1 MRQAVNAAQMKY
13 LDDNTMEH
21 HRIGQMVL
29 MERAALAVV
38 EEMRSFDLTRVLVI
52 CGSGNNGGD
61 GIAIARIL
69 HLKGVPVD
77 LFFVGNPEKKSTGC
91 TDQWAIAD
99 SYGTRWINNPNYS
112 EYTTIVDA
120 LFGVGLSRPVVDN
133 YAEVIHSVNVSGV
146 PVVAVDIPSGIC
158 ADTGNVLGCAIKADL
173 TVTFAFEKV
182 GQLLPMGKQ
191 HCGRLILKDIGI
203 YQSRK
208 DMVEK
213 QSTSYHIIEA
223 SDLKRIPVRSEYGN
237 KGTFGKVL
245 LIAGSKE
252 MPGASVLC
260 GQAVLRTGSG
270 MLKIVAP
277 VENRQIIAST
287 LPEAMI
293 AGYTTEDEAVVQIK
307 KGLSWADVVVVGP
320 GIGTGTNAAAM
331 VQYVMEYCRLP
342 LVLDADGLNIISQN
356 MDWLKKK
363 LCPCILTPHM
373 GELARLLGQSVSKV
387 KEDFFEKVQSFAN
400 EYEIQCICKDS
411 VTCTVMPNGSIFI
424 NQTGN
429 CGMATAGSGDV
440 LTGIIGGLLSVGT
453 LIQDAGVLG
462 VYIHGMAGDLAKE
475 KYGSAHMVAGD
486 LIKEL
491 AQFRIGEEG
500 GLGR

>member
-1 MRQAVNAAQMKY
+1 MRRVVNAAQMKY
-13 LDDNTMEH
+13 LDNNTIQY
-21 HRIGQMVL
+21 HRVDQMVL

-38 EEMRSFDLTRVLVI
+38 EELQSFDLTHVLVI

-69 HLKGVPVD
+69 HLKGVSVD
-77 LFFVGNPEKKSTGC
+77 LFFAGNPEKKSTGC
-91 TDQWAIAD
+91 TAQWEIAD
-99 SYGTRWINNPNYS
+99 SYGIRWVNNPNYS

-120 LFGVGLSRPVVDN
+120 LFGVGLSRPVADS
-133 YAEVIHSVNVSGV
+133 YAEVIQSVNVSGV

-182 GQLLPMGKQ
+182 GQLLSVGKQ
-191 HCGRLILKDIGI
+191 HCGRLVLKDIGI
-203 YQSRK
+203 YPSSM

-213 QSTSYHIIEA
+213 QFMSYHIIEA
-223 SDLKRIPVRSEYGN
+223 SDLKKIPIRPEYGN

-245 LIAGSKE
+245 LIAGSKD
-252 MPGASVLC
+252 MPGASILC

-293 AGYTTEDEAVVQIK
+293 AGYAAVEEAVDQIK
-307 KGLSWADVVVVGP
+307 RGLLWADVVVMGP
-320 GIGTGTNAAAM
+320 GIGTGNDSVSM
-331 VQYVMEYCRLP
+331 VQYIMEHCRLP
-342 LVLDADGLNIISQN
+342 LVLDADGINVISQH
-356 MDWLKKK
+356 MDWLKQRN
-363 LCPCILTPHM
+363 CPCIVTPHM
-373 GELARLLGQSVSKV
+373 GELARLLGQSVSDV
-387 KEDFFEKVQSFAN
+387 KEDFFGKVQGFAK

-411 VTCTVMPNGSIFI
+411 VTCTVMPDGSVFI

-453 LIQDAGVLG
+453 LMQDAGVLG
-462 VYIHGMAGDLAKE
+462 VYIHGMAGDQAKE
-475 KYGSAHMVAGD
+475 KYGSAHMIAGD

-491 AQFRIGEEG
+491 AQFRMGEEG